1 MQLSPEDQ
9 KRALGKDKLKTAY
22 QRKKGSLRSNRRVKR
37 VHITSMS
44 EEKDDLKSI
53 KVYKFNN
60 TKENWH
66 EYALKFRVIADY
78 RGYYGI
84 IDGTMVPPDERE
96 VITVSTEDKGDA
108 LKEKKD
114 KRKA

>member
-9 KRALGKDKLKTAY
+9 KRVFGKDKLKTAY
-22 QRKKGSLRSNRRVKR
+22 QKMKRSINLNRRVKR

-44 EEKDDLKSI
+44 EEKDNLKSI

-66 EYALKFRVIADY
+66 ECALKFRVIADT
-78 RGYYGI
+78 RGYWGI
-84 IDGTMVPPDERE
+84 IDGSMVPPNEL
-96 VITVSTEDKGDA
+96 VTITVSTEDKREK
-108 LKEKKD
+108 LKARAANKMG
-114 KRKA
+114 

>member
-9 KRALGKDKLKTAY
+9 KRVLGKDKLKTAY
-22 QRKKGSLRSNRRVKR
+22 PRKKKSLRLNGREKR

-53 KVYKFNN
+53 IVYKLNN

-66 EYALKFRVIADY
+66 ELSLKLRVIADY
-78 RGYYGI
+78 RGYYRI
-84 IDGTMVPPDERE
+84 IDGTMVPPDE
-96 VITVSTEDKGDA
+96 
-108 LKEKKD
+108 
-114 KRKA
+114 